1 MSRPEL
7 SSCSKRM
14 VIVSEASSGGLASAA
29 VRDATLADRLGFE
42 TFLVRPHGEAQ
53 MNSVPSSVKDI
64 RLDFPTRTL
73 SLRESFKLRAQLRA
87 FDSGSSTWFHCHG
100 LKSLA
105 MVVPHRRLI
114 VTYHGARGLP
124 GASRLTEAVRLLAL
138 RCAPLLSQRAFTVV
152 PLSMKGWRDVWI
164 PSPNLPMTLDSRNYR
179 DGLRLIWISRI
190 SPQKRFDLF
199 LRVLRKLHSEGVL
212 DSATAVGP
220 IEPSLESE
228 VNRMAEGLPLDI
240 LGERSDVS
248 QFLAEDSVFCL
259 FSHFEGRPFALE
271 EAVASGLP
279 VIASDLPGNRMIV
292 GSEWLADDVDGAV
305 ELARRLQTP
314 RTRGLVGRELKDRYE
329 RRRRDHEH
337 DERAISDLYSRILVK
352 GQVS

>member
-1 MSRPEL
+1 
-7 SSCSKRM
+7 
-14 VIVSEASSGGLASAA
+14 
-29 VRDATLADRLGFE
+29 
-42 TFLVRPHGEAQ
+42 
-53 MNSVPSSVKDI
+53 
-64 RLDFPTRTL
+64 
-73 SLRESFKLRAQLRA
+73 
-87 FDSGSSTWFHCHG
+87 
-100 LKSLA
+100 
-105 MVVPHRRLI
+105 
-114 VTYHGARGLP
+114 
-124 GASRLTEAVRLLAL
+124 
-138 RCAPLLSQRAFTVV
+138 
-152 PLSMKGWRDVWI
+152 
-164 PSPNLPMTLDSRNYR
+164 MTLDSRNYR